1 MAVGF
6 FQRFVI
12 VSSAR
17 RGPDGASTWL
27 AGVRA
32 AEVSAGL
39 VPAACGLS
47 GMAEITSMAGSD
59 PDNGLG
65 ALAFDR
71 MPGTRV
77 ATPPGTFTAG
87 PFVPAASVRGRAAV
101 ARASRGPSA
110 RSRR

>member
-12 VSSAR
+12 VHLR
-17 RGPDGASTWL
+17 VVDRTGLHL
-27 AGVRA
+27 AGGVCGRLRL
-32 AEVSAGL
+32 GQGWY
-39 VPAACGLS
+39 PAACGLS

-71 MPGTRV
+71 APGTRV

-87 PFVPAASVRGRAAV
+87 PFVPAANVRGRAAV